1 MACQINKYIA
11 VVGVD
16 DDDDDDGLG
25 RLWVFNSAQET
36 PFYQREKTGNSE
48 RARMLQ
54 LPRCAVQD
62 DDTAMDSLLA
72 ACMVMFYVSI
82 STVLSFWLK
91 LKFMCID
98 GKRWQLFL
106 LPTFTEQKTSLWG

>member
-36 PFYQREKTGNSE
+36 PFY
-48 RARMLQ
+48 
-54 LPRCAVQD
+54 
-62 DDTAMDSLLA
+62 
-72 ACMVMFYVSI
+72 
-82 STVLSFWLK
+82 
-91 LKFMCID
+91 
-98 GKRWQLFL
+98 
-106 LPTFTEQKTSLWG
+106 